1 MKFIIVSEIISNFL
15 PLWQESITGVNLP
28 ATLLFGIILIF
39 WIFNIIGV
47 LGTELLDFLIPVDFG
62 SIDIPILSGDTFA
75 GIFDFF
81 YIGKVPL
88 VILFSVFGFVFW
100 PTCILSNY
108 YLNPEKTWGIGLI
121 VLGLGSIASIFAMK
135 LSLMPFERFFESI
148 AKLDELDSPD
158 AFLGKI
164 CTIRSPKADEKFGQ
178 AEIENPDGAPFLFN
192 VKPTREGE
200 VLKRGESAVI
210 VDIKD
215 KIFSIKKI
223 DI

>member
-1 MKFIIVSEIISNFL
+1 MSEIISNFL

-47 LGTELLDFLIPVDFG
+47 LGTELLDFLIPMDFS
-62 SIDIPILSGDTFA
+62 SIDIPLLSGDSFA

-88 VILFSVFGFVFW
+88 VILVSVFGFVLW
-100 PTCILSNY
+100 PICILSNY
-108 YLNPEKTWGIGLI
+108 YLNPEKTWGIGLV
-121 VLGLGSIASIFAMK
+121 VLGLGWIASIFVMK

-148 AKLDELDSPD
+148 AKLDVLDTPE

-164 CTIRSPKADEKFGQ
+164 CIIKSPRADQKFGQ
-178 AEIENPDGAPFLFN
+178 AEIENPNGAPFLFN
-192 VKPTREGE
+192 VKPTQEGE

-210 VDIKD
+210 VDTNN
-215 KIFSIKKI
+215 KIFNVKKI
-223 DI
+223 EI